1 MKLTPDFKARQ
12 CQLRTVCRRF
22 SPKKRNKIRQKNQK
36 GRSLKRTV
44 LKPSANLW
52 FLIISYND
60 ILLFIQSALSY
71 LFYFFFHFCFP
82 EHKWN
87 RGKFIDENP
96 LSRLNLAP
104 PSKNCPLQHIF
115 KCMFWRREW
124 KFHEI
129 SHPLCQIYHCLHF
142 VCMSNKREGEKSWS
156 HDYVHHVLRTLTC
169 LKKLCRF

>member
-12 CQLRTVCRRF
+12 YQLRTVCRRF

-71 LFYFFFHFCFP
+71 FFYFFFFTFVFPSTSETEENLLTKTVFQGSILHLRLKIVPCSIFLNTCFGAENENFMKFLTSSLSNIP
-82 EHKWN
+82 LFTLCV
-87 RGKFIDENP
+87 RG
-96 LSRLNLAP
+96 
-104 PSKNCPLQHIF
+104 
-115 KCMFWRREW
+115 
-124 KFHEI
+124 
-129 SHPLCQIYHCLHF
+129 
-142 VCMSNKREGEKSWS
+142 
-156 HDYVHHVLRTLTC
+156 
-169 LKKLCRF
+169 

>member
-1 MKLTPDFKARQ
+1 MKLTLDFKARQ

-60 ILLFIQSALSY
+60 ILLFIQSALVCF
-71 LFYFFFHFCFP
+71 FYFLFFTFFSRAQV
-82 EHKWN
+82 KQTKIY
-87 RGKFIDENP
+87 RGKNFFQGFKSCTAVQK
-96 LSRLNLAP
+96 LS
-104 PSKNCPLQHIF
+104 QHIF
-115 KCMFWRREW
+115 KYMFWPKGW
-124 KFHEI
+124 KFHKI

-142 VCMSNKREGEKSWS
+142 AWVSNKREGDKSWS
-156 HDYVHHVLRTLTC
+156 HDYVHHVLRTRTC